1 MKNVKRPAS
10 ESHKVTK
17 WAIRSVTGA
26 YACRKPEAK
35 LPFRRE
41 DLEFWNYD
49 DDRALGFA
57 WFLLDSKAQA
67 EWYIK
72 HLEGV
77 SPLAELHPVRI
88 DLTIRVRITPEGRR

>member
-1 MKNVKRPAS
+1 MRHVKKTKS

-41 DLEFWNYD
+41 DLEFYNYD
-49 DDRALGFA
+49 DDRLGFA
-57 WFLLDSKAQA
+57 WFLLDSKEQA
-67 EWYIK
+67 EWYIS
-72 HLEGV
+72 HLIV

-88 DLTIRVRITPEGRR
+88 DLTVKITPAGKERRA